1 MKEMDAGTRRILL
14 EEQERAAYIAG
25 DTTKAA
31 MIANIM
37 RLEDELEQALDR
49 LKALLP

>member
-1 MKEMDAGTRRILL
+1 MEMDAGTRRILL

-25 DTTKAA
+25 DTAKAA

-37 RLEDELEQALDR
+37 RLEDELDR
-49 LKALLP
+49 MYDNLKALLP